1 MFDLDSWSE
10 IWATITRNKLR
21 SFLTGFGV
29 FWGLFMLIILI
40 GLGNAFQ
47 GGLASNFDGF
57 ASNACFFNTGRTS
70 VAYKGFRKGRWWNM
84 TNRDIDLIRERAN
97 TVDLVSPMLFGGGG
111 DKNVVRGRKSGS
123 YGYRGVY
130 GEHFKIE
137 QMYTL
142 KGRLINELDNQDT
155 RKVCVIGKT
164 VYETLFDMGEDPIG
178 EVIRLNGIYFQVIG
192 VISPK
197 SNASIGG
204 RPEESVFIPFRT
216 MQLTFNQGDI
226 VHFLACTTKPGIA
239 ASAVEEQVSTILK
252 AANHIAPDD
261 NKALY
266 AFNIEKQ
273 FQLFNNLFLG
283 VDFLIWIVGIGA
295 LFSGIIGISN
305 IMMVTVRERTR
316 EIGVRRAIGAKPRSI
331 VMQIV
336 SESFVLTAIS
346 GVLGFLVGVLL
357 LEGISSVMSMS
368 PSTGEEGFFIEP
380 FISFRIAVVAIIIL
394 ILSGIA
400 SGLMPA
406 YRALKIKAIDAI
418 RDE

>member
-40 GLGNAFQ
+40 GIGNAFQ
-47 GGLASNFDGF
+47 GGILQNFEGF
-57 ASNACFFNTGRTS
+57 ASNSCFFSSGRTS
-70 VAYKGFRKGRWWNM
+70 VAYKGFRKGRWWNI
-84 TNRDIDLIRERAN
+84 TNKDVDLIRERAN
-97 TVDLVSPMLFGGGG
+97 TADLISPMLFGGGG
-111 DKNVVRGRKSGS
+111 DKNVVRGMKSGS

-130 GEHFKIE
+130 GEHFQIE
-137 QMYTL
+137 QMHL
-142 KGRLINELDNQDT
+142 LQGRLINQLDNQET
-155 RKVCVIGKT
+155 RKVCVIGET
-164 VYETLFDMGEDPIG
+164 VYETLFKVGEDPIG

-197 SNASIGG
+197 SKASIGG
-204 RPEESVFIPFRT
+204 RPEESIFIPFRT
-216 MQLTFNQGDI
+216 MQLTFNQGEI
-226 VHFLACTTKPGIA
+226 VHFLACTAKPGIS
-239 ASAVEEQVSTILK
+239 ASVVEDQVSTILK
-252 AANHIAPDD
+252 TSNHIAPEDT
-261 NKALY
+261 KALHS
-266 AFNIEKQ
+266 FNIEKQ
-273 FQLFNNLFLG
+273 FKLFNNLFLG

-295 LFSGIIGISN
+295 LLSGIIGISN

-316 EIGVRRAIGAKPRSI
+316 EIGVRRAIGAKPYTI
-331 VMQIV
+331 VAQIV

-346 GVLGFLVGVLL
+346 GILGFIVGILL
-357 LEGISSVMSMS
+357 LEGVSSLMSMS
-368 PSTGEEGFFIEP
+368 GAEGNDFFIAP
-380 FISFRIAVVAIIIL
+380 SVSFNVATTAVFILVI
-394 ILSGIA
+394 SGIA

>member
-40 GLGNAFQ
+40 GMGNAFQ
-47 GGLASNFDGF
+47 GGLSSNFDGF
-57 ASNACFFNTGRTS
+57 ASNACFFNAGQTS
-70 VAYKGFRKGRWWNM
+70 IAYKGFRKGRWWNM

-97 TVDLVSPMLFGGGG
+97 TVDLVSPMLFGGGV

-142 KGRLINELDNQDT
+142 KGRLINELDNQNV

-164 VYETLFDMGEDPIG
+164 VYETLFELGEDPIG

-204 RPEESVFIPFRT
+204 RPEESIFIPFRT
-216 MQLTFNQGDI
+216 MQLTFNQGDV
-226 VHFLACTTKPGIA
+226 VHFLACTAKPGFA
-239 ASAVEEQVSTILK
+239 ASAVEYQVSTILK

-336 SESFVLTAIS
+336 SESFVLTALS
-346 GVLGFLVGVLL
+346 GILGFLAGVLL

-368 PSTGEEGFFIEP
+368 PSTGDGGFFIEP
-380 FISFRIAVVAIIIL
+380 FISFQVAIVAIIIL

-406 YRALKIKAIDAI
+406 YRALRIKAIDAI